1 MLFFISF
8 KYRFPF
14 DFAEEKKTRVQ
25 FSIFVIVLLFILM
38 AVREEIRKYNLEV
51 ADNDFRYSRY
61 VKKFLQNS
69 I

>member
-1 MLFFISF
+1 
-8 KYRFPF
+8 
-14 DFAEEKKTRVQ
+14 
-25 FSIFVIVLLFILM
+25 M

-51 ADNDFRYSRY
+51 ADNDFRCSRY